1 MEYTWQMKPEIHIW
15 QYIISAA
22 VDHTSLAL
30 VLLIGVVEVAGV
42 SPLLLRI
49 NYPYLS

>member
-1 MEYTWQMKPEIHIW
+1 MKYTLQMKTEMHLW
-15 QYIISAA
+15 HYIISAA
-22 VDHTSLAL
+22 VDHTALAL
-30 VLLIGVVEVAGV
+30 VLLIGVVKVAGV